1 VPAFQL
7 PPVQRAAVRYFVTPR
22 ALVEVAVGGE
32 LEAPGAPAVLTAEL
46 GLVGHIWYYKGYSS
60 CIARCYSQKH
70 YSQNTKARTLKP
82 EHRTLQT
89 HKGRRKKEERTPFKE
104 KGFKQEKVFTRTTQ
118 PNNLVLLVDVIA
130 NQHADVVQG
139 ED

>member
-1 VPAFQL
+1 MV
-7 PPVQRAAVRYFVTPR
+7 AAR

-32 LEAPGAPAVLTAEL
+32 LQAVGAPAVLAAEL
-46 GLVGHIWYYKGYSS
+46 GLVGPILYCKGYRS

-130 NQHADVVQG
+130 NQHADVVQ
-139 ED
+139 EQ